1 MSRHQTSD
9 TGMDG
14 RRDWRGMLTVAGV
27 KTRPALQPPSLII
40 ERVRSMWFDASGWK
54 VMYDAPVA
62 V

>member
-1 MSRHQTSD
+1 
-9 TGMDG
+9 MDG
-14 RRDWRGMLTVAGV
+14 RKDWRGMLTVAGV
-27 KTRPALQPPSLII
+27 KTRPDLQPPSLIM